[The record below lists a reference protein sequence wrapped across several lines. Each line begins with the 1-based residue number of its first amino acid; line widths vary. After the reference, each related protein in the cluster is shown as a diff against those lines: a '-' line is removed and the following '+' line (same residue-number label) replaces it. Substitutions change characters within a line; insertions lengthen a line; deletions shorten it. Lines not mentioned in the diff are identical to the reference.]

1 MKHNLVSAHRGSIL
15 DYVAKNATL
24 KSSNVFIGVS
34 SVFDLV
40 RATEILDSSA
50 VWHVKPR
57 VLSWVTVY
65 LNRFRVSQI
74 CTFSNHSWRQS
85 ANSS

>member
-1 MKHNLVSAHRGSIL
+1 MKRNLVSAHRGSIL

-50 VWHVKPR
+50 V
-57 VLSWVTVY
+57 
-65 LNRFRVSQI
+65 
-74 CTFSNHSWRQS
+74 
-85 ANSS
+85 